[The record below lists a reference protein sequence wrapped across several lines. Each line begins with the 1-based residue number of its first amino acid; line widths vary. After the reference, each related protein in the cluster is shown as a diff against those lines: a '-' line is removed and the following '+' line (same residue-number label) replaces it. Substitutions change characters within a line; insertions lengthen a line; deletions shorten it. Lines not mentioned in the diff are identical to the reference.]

1 VITDRNVGVLS
12 RQPAHQRI
20 AVSGDPNRCES
31 SAPTR
36 HRYRARQLLLQELIP
51 RLPSATR
58 GFTDSLAQCCR
69 GPGDVGNADRLAD
82 GLGTALDDAQRLIR
96 SMKPTKRSPP
106 PTHLSCS
113 GERCASLPGL
123 ARSATETVDL

>member
-1 VITDRNVGVLS
+1 MEY
-12 RQPAHQRI
+12 Q
-20 AVSGDPNRCES
+20 S
-31 SAPTR
+31 SDT
-36 HRYRARQLLLQELIP
+36 
-51 RLPSATR
+51 
-58 GFTDSLAQCCR
+58 FTDSLAQCCR

-113 GERCASLPGL
+113 GEGC
-123 ARSATETVDL
+123 TVRVKVAPDVALSR